1 MSFPPIVGHQT
12 ASRSERLRRYTA
24 SLLWWDWQSDGARRS
39 DLRPT
44 PRRRDTIVAILAA
57 VLVVV
62 CAGISAVI
70 VLAVYRVE
78 IHRLPSL
85 GIMAFVGFWFLVV
98 YSILAFAVH
107 PG

>member
-1 MSFPPIVGHQT
+1 MIEDEHHAAAQFEAGVLS
-12 ASRSERLRRYTA
+12 RRYNCVC
-24 SLLWWDWQSDGARRS
+24 SRRDWQSDGARRS
-39 DLRPT
+39 GLRPT

-57 VLVVV
+57 VLVAV
-62 CAGISAVI
+62 CAVISALI

-78 IHRLPSL
+78 IHRPPSL

-98 YSILAFAVH
+98 YSIVAFAVY